1 MCGISGCL
9 VKNDIKDHL
18 IRKTL
23 NIMTTRGPDNRS
35 HLNIPLKNNKKLLLL
50 HSRLNIIDLNDRA
63 NQPMKF
69 DNNII
74 IFNGE
79 IYNYIELKKKLQ
91 KKGYYFKTKSDTEVL
106 LKCYSE
112 YGDKMNS
119 HLEGMWSYAIF
130 DQKKTK
136 LILSRD
142 RFGEKPLFYSK
153 INNNFFFGSEIKYIK
168 SLSENNFD
176 FDLKKVTKF
185 CSHGYRSLK
194 ENDKTFYK
202 NIYSLDP
209 GKNLIL
215 NENLDY
221 NFKKYW
227 NVKLRN
233 KLVNEKKSIRTIKN
247 LLFDNLERKFRSD
260 VPLAFCLSG
269 GIDSNTLAHIAKKI
283 FNLKLNT
290 FSIIEK
296 NSNYDESKNVNFSSV
311 NLNSNHHNIFLKKN
325 NFFNNLTKIIKY
337 FDQPVSTISYYVQN
351 LLMKEIKKEG
361 FKVSISGTGADE
373 LFTGYYDHYLLQL
386 SDLKNTKYYNIKLK
400 EWNENI
406 KPYVRNKYLKNHK
419 LYLKNNKFYKHKY
432 LIKDVSDLLIKK
444 KNNLIHKEKF
454 YSKSNLKNKM
464 MNELF
469 KESVP
474 VILECDDFNAM
485 MYSIENRSPF
495 LDNKLAEYTLSL
507 PVNSY
512 IKNGYAKYLLREAMR
527 GILDDKIRLD
537 REKKGFNANLS
548 SLLDFNSLEF
558 KSFLEKK
565 SLIYDIYKKNKILN
579 FVKKKQPLTNSENQF
594 LFNFINCKI
603 FLEQV

>member
-1 MCGISGCL
+1 MVQS
-9 VKNDIKDHL
+9 
-18 IRKTL
+18 
-23 NIMTTRGPDNRS
+23 
-35 HLNIPLKNNKKLLLL
+35 
-50 HSRLNIIDLNDRA
+50 
-63 NQPMKF
+63 
-69 DNNII
+69 
-74 IFNGE
+74 
-79 IYNYIELKKKLQ
+79 
-91 KKGYYFKTKSDTEVL
+91 
-106 LKCYSE
+106 
-112 YGDKMNS
+112 
-119 HLEGMWSYAIF
+119 
-130 DQKKTK
+130 
-136 LILSRD
+136 
-142 RFGEKPLFYSK
+142 
-153 INNNFFFGSEIKYIK
+153 KYIK
-168 SLSENNFD
+168 SLSEKNFD
-176 FDLKKVTKF
+176 FDLGKVTKF

-233 KLVNEKKSIRTIKN
+233 KIDNEKKSIRTIKN
-247 LLFDNLERKFRSD
+247 LLFDNLKRKFRSD

-296 NSNYDESKNVNFSSV
+296 NSNYDESKNVNFSSD

-325 NFFNNLTKIIKY
+325 NFFNNLAKIIKY

-351 LLMKEIKKEG
+351 LLMKEIKKDG
-361 FKVSISGTGADE
+361 FKVKISLNGSDDI
-373 LFTGYYDHYLLQL
+373 FKVYYDHYLLQL

-527 GILDDKIRLD
+527 GIVDDKIRLD
-537 REKKGFNANLS
+537 REKKDLM
-548 SLLDFNSLEF
+548 
-558 KSFLEKK
+558 
-565 SLIYDIYKKNKILN
+565 
-579 FVKKKQPLTNSENQF
+579 Q
-594 LFNFINCKI
+594 I
-603 FLEQV
+603 FLVC